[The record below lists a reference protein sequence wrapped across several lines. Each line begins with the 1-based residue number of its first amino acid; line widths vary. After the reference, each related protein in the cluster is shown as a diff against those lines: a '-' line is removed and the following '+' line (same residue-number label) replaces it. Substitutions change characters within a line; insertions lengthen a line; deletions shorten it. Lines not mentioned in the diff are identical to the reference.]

1 MGEKDDFYGLKNGS
15 YFYITNRET
24 KLAMTYN
31 TDSDSPHLFFNNLD
45 TTCPDQI
52 WMIEEV

>member
-1 MGEKDDFYGLKNGS
+1 MAYD
-15 YFYITNRET
+15 
-24 KLAMTYN
+24 
-31 TDSDSPHLFFNNLD
+31 TDSENPHLFFNNLD